1 MEWRDK
7 IMDIIIFAAIG
18 ILSGAAM
25 GFFGIAG
32 GIIVV
37 PGLMYFAGFSQ
48 KMAGGTNLLILLL
61 PVSFAAAIEYYR
73 AGNTSIKAAVII
85 AGAMCVSAW
94 YCSHIAE
101 KFNAEYLRLA
111 FGIFVI
117 LMGIYISG
125 TTLAKI
131 IK

>member
-1 MEWRDK
+1 
-7 IMDIIIFAAIG
+7 MDIIIFAVIG
-18 ILSGAAM
+18 IVSGVAM

-37 PGLMYFAGFSQ
+37 PGLMYLAGFSQ
-48 KMAGGTNLLILLL
+48 KMASGTNLLILLL

-73 AGNTSIKAAVII
+73 AGNTSVKAAVTI
-85 AGAMCVSAW
+85 ALAACISAW
-94 YCSHIAE
+94 FSSHLAA

-111 FGIFVI
+111 FGIFII
-117 LMGIYISG
+117 LMGIYISA
-125 TTLAKI
+125 TTLVKI